1 MKSFMKR
8 LIILAGLLAGIAAA
22 AQTPSSTWP
31 YLYDN
36 FTPGVIYM
44 DGGAKSE
51 VLMNVQVRHDKL
63 HFIDKDIIKEANLS
77 NVIAVTIG
85 KDNYIPFNGEMR
97 KIVAQN
103 DNGVVAVSLLGDF
116 AALQETGGGYGASS
130 ESASTRKL
138 SSVEVD
144 GQVNQNHMLILQEK
158 ENGADLNIIT
168 TYYIIKGGSCI
179 KATRKDIEASLSD
192 AAKANW
198 KTWLKTNKIKW
209 KDPESLLKVVD
220 FLSDNK

>member
-1 MKSFMKR
+1 MKR
-8 LIILAGLLAGIAAA
+8 LIILAGLLAGMAAA
-22 AQTPSSTWP
+22 AQTPSTTWP

-51 VLMNVQVRHDKL
+51 VLMNVQVRHDRL
-63 HFIDKDIIKEANLS
+63 HFIDKDIIKEANLA

-85 KDNYIPFNGEMR
+85 KDNYIPVSGELR

-103 DNGVVAVSLLGDF
+103 ENGVVAVSLLGDF

-144 GQVNQNHMLILQEK
+144 GQVNQNHMLILKEK
-158 ENGADLNIIT
+158 ENGADLNMLT

-179 KATRKDIEASLSD
+179 KATRKDVEDALSD
-192 AAKANW
+192 SAKAGW
-198 KTWLKTNKIKW
+198 KAWLKANKIKW

-220 FLSDNK
+220 YISGNN

>member
-1 MKSFMKR
+1 MKR
-8 LIILAGLLAGIAAA
+8 LIILVGLLAGIAAA
-22 AQTPSSTWP
+22 AQTPSTTWP

-51 VLMNVQVRHDKL
+51 VLMNVQVRHDRL
-63 HFIDKDIIKEANLS
+63 HFIDKDIIKEANLA

-85 KDNYIPFNGEMR
+85 KDNYIPVSGELR

-103 DNGVVAVSLLGDF
+103 ENGVVAVSLLGDF

-144 GQVNQNHMLILQEK
+144 GQVNQNHMLILKEK
-158 ENGADLNIIT
+158 ENGADLNMLT

-179 KATRKDIEASLSD
+179 KATRKDVEDALSD
-192 AAKANW
+192 SAKAGW
-198 KTWLKTNKIKW
+198 KAWLKANKIKW

-220 FLSDNK
+220 YISGNN

>member
-1 MKSFMKR
+1 MKR

-22 AQTPSSTWP
+22 AQTPSTTWP

-51 VLMNVQVRHDKL
+51 VLMNVQVRHDRL
-63 HFIDKDIIKEANLS
+63 HFIDKDIIKEANLA

-85 KDNYIPFNGEMR
+85 KDNYIPVSGELR

-103 DNGVVAVSLLGDF
+103 ENGVVAVSLLGDF

-144 GQVNQNHMLILQEK
+144 GQVNQNHMLILKEK
-158 ENGADLNIIT
+158 ENGADLNMLT

-179 KATRKDIEASLSD
+179 KATRKDVEDALSD
-192 AAKANW
+192 SAKTGW
-198 KTWLKTNKIKW
+198 KAWLKANKIKW

-220 FLSDNK
+220 YISENK